1 MNTPMTTSPTKA
13 SADDSASAMHD
24 RPRILVVDDDPIVAE
39 SIAEFLR
46 LDGFNCATACD
57 GEEALQM
64 LAAASESNSP
74 QPSNPAGT
82 NGKLRLV
89 GHHAQSFGVVVAD
102 VSMPRCDGME
112 LLRRLRKS
120 HPTVVPII
128 ITGFGKIEQAVEA
141 VKLGATDYLTKPVV
155 DDELRISVDKA
166 LRQHLLIA
174 ENQTLKAQL
183 TQRFGMDNI
192 VGADYRMQKV
202 YDLIEAV
209 AESKTTVLIEGESG
223 TGKTMIARA
232 IHTSSP
238 RRTGPFVTFACGS
251 IPETL
256 LESELFGHVKGA
268 FTGADADK
276 PGKILA
282 ADGGTLFI
290 DEINSATAALQLK
303 LLRVLQE
310 RQFEPVGG
318 HRTLQVDVRFILATN
333 QSLPGLVRK
342 GLFREDLYYRINV
355 VSIQLPALRQRLGDI
370 GLLANHFLAKYC
382 AELHKE
388 RKLSDEAIE
397 ALQHYHWPGNVRELE
412 NAIERAV
419 VLSRRP
425 TIDPVDLPETVQAA
439 AEGQLPTTISPS
451 LTITTQGS
459 GTAVNGD
466 DQPWQPM
473 PLEQALLEPER
484 RILLTALRANGW
496 NRQETARQLNINR
509 TTLYKKIKQFNLEQA
524 G

>member
-1 MNTPMTTSPTKA
+1 MNLPMTTAPAKTSDDGGS
-13 SADDSASAMHD
+13 SAAHD

-46 LDGFNCATACD
+46 LEGFNCATACD

-64 LAAASESNSP
+64 LQSASEAGNP
-74 QPSNPAGT
+74 NAANPPPST
-82 NGKLRLV
+82 GKLRLV
-89 GHHAQSFGVVVAD
+89 GHVAQPFGVVVAD

-120 HPTVVPII
+120 HPSVVPII

-155 DDELRISVDKA
+155 DDELRIAVDKA
-166 LRQHLLIA
+166 LRQHVLIA

-290 DEINSATAALQLK
+290 DEINSATPALQLK

-333 QSLPGLVRK
+333 QSLPGLVQK

-370 GLLANHFLAKYC
+370 GLLANHFLSKYC

-388 RKLSDEAIE
+388 RKLSDGAVE

-419 VLSRRP
+419 VLSRKL
-425 TIDPVDLPETVQAA
+425 TIDPGDLPDTVQASA
-439 AEGQLPTTISPS
+439 QGRMTTTDGNSF
-451 LTITTQGS
+451 TITTQGPAAS
-459 GTAVNGD
+459 PVDD

-484 RILLTALRANGW
+484 RILLSALRANAW

-509 TTLYKKIKQFNLEQA
+509 TTLYKKIKQFNLEEA